1 MTDTRPFRIAIAEGA
16 LNNIDELKDRFAATS
31 EFIFGPVSTP
41 DEVAGLTAEA
51 DAILVGLQPLRSEH
65 MAALSDTVRIVARA
79 GVGLD
84 TIDVKAASA
93 RKVRVVYQPNYAT
106 NEVADQAASMALASW
121 RRLEGANYLVRTKG
135 WVPSTEIGPV
145 HALQDSTLG
154 VLGFGRI
161 GRAVVRRLSPF
172 VARVVVFDAFADRS
186 LDAVEWMNSADEL
199 LEVSNLLTLH
209 LPLLEST
216 HHIIDS
222 RAIHLMPDGAV
233 LVNVSRGGLVDE
245 DALAQALTS
254 GKLAGAALDV
264 FETEPLPHESPL
276 RSSPNLL
283 LSPHVAW
290 YSVESSGRLAVWSI
304 QDVVTFL
311 TSGELTNG
319 SWAND

>member
-1 MTDTRPFRIAIAEGA
+1 M
-16 LNNIDELKDRFAATS
+16 
-31 EFIFGPVSTP
+31 
-41 DEVAGLTAEA
+41 
-51 DAILVGLQPLRSEH
+51 
-65 MAALSDTVRIVARA
+65 
-79 GVGLD
+79 
-84 TIDVKAASA
+84 
-93 RKVRVVYQPNYAT
+93 
-106 NEVADQAASMALASW
+106 
-121 RRLEGANYLVRTKG
+121 
-135 WVPSTEIGPV
+135 PSTEIGPV

-209 LPLLEST
+209 LPRLEST